1 MKLTRKGLL
10 KIVGDIVVDS
20 HEYLLSKT
28 LDNWNR
34 TRDFDQDDFEGVICL
49 TVEEAKEIAEKLK
62 DLSEGFFLQTGKID
76 SRATE
81 WMICLIERIEQAE
94 MSMQSTQCENVSK
107 KDEKIITL
115 TAEEAE
121 GK

>member
-20 HEYLLSKT
+20 PEYLLSKT

-34 TRDFDQDDFEGVICL
+34 TRDFDQDDFEGVVCL
-49 TVEEAKEIAEKLK
+49 TVEEACEILDYLGYLHLSGGRDSFLK
-62 DLSEGFFLQTGKID
+62 DLEKCNRNLY
-76 SRATE
+76 
-81 WMICLIERIEQAE
+81 ERIEQAE
-94 MSMQSTQCENVSK
+94 
-107 KDEKIITL
+107 
-115 TAEEAE
+115 